1 MKNGRVG
8 AEGALRLAG
17 KLRLQ
22 ATSKRMLLFQRFHI
36 KVRLSL
42 AYIKLGYL
50 KSKNRRALPNVG
62 SAHGG
67 FTYSVFQSAFSVAKL
82 RFIKQQVGSL
92 TCN

>member
-22 ATSKRMLLFQRFHI
+22 ATSKKMLLFQRFHI
-36 KVRLSL
+36 KVR
-42 AYIKLGYL
+42 YCL